1 MPAVRVC
8 SDQRDKSI
16 QEQSGC
22 RARPGCWQLQALW
35 SEIHHLQRG
44 CLLGCLCLRP
54 GNRGSDSSLLVL
66 PLTATPVGRRDESCP
81 NYKWKYPQWTEPSLL
96 DTAGAT
102 YAPVSS
108 LFAVYARQYKR
119 HCQFLFFSSPRP
131 PSTIRHLSEMR
142 LSGDGVAVQLMSM
155 ELWSPSLQ
163 FSKCR
168 YHGLLGEYREKKGEW
183 QGLWVKIG
191 LLPSSCS

>member
-22 RARPGCWQLQALW
+22 RARPSCWQLQALW

-44 CLLGCLCLRP
+44 CLPGCLCLGP

-66 PLTATPVGRRDESCP
+66 SFTAMPVGRRDESYP

-96 DTAGAT
+96 GTAGAT

-108 LFAVYARQYKR
+108 LFAVDARQYKR
-119 HCQFLFFSSPRP
+119 HCQFLFFSP
-131 PSTIRHLSEMR
+131 PHLSEMR
-142 LSGDGVAVQLMSM
+142 LSGDGVAVQLRSM
-155 ELWSPSLQ
+155 ELWIFIAP
-163 FSKCR
+163 
-168 YHGLLGEYREKKGEW
+168 
-183 QGLWVKIG
+183 I
-191 LLPSSCS
+191 